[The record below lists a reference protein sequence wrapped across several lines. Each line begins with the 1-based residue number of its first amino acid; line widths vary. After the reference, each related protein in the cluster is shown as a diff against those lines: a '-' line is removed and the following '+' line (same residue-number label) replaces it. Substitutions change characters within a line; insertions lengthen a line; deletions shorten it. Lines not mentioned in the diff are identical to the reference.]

1 MPSVM
6 KISLLML
13 EDNVSSWKLYWRED
27 PSILKMNR
35 KQLQLWLFVGAKLKE
50 NLVFCNFCF
59 VQQQGV

>member
-1 MPSVM
+1 M

-13 EDNVSSWKLYWRED
+13 ENNVSSWKLYWRED
-27 PSILKMNR
+27 PSTLEMNR

-50 NLVFCNFCF
+50 NSVFCNFCF